1 MLLGRNPGMV
11 PRQSLISQMVPA
23 PDIPVGLP
31 SHVLR
36 RRPAV
41 FGAEQS
47 LVAANADISASVA
60 DFFPRIGLTTFFGQA
75 SLELSAVTAGSPV
88 RK

>member
-1 MLLGRNPGMV
+1 MLLDRNPGMV
-11 PRQSLISQMVPA
+11 PRQSLTNQMVLA

-31 SHVLR
+31 SHALQ
-36 RRPAV
+36 RRPDV
-41 FGAEQS
+41 LGAEQS
-47 LVAANADISASVA
+47 LVAANADIGACAA